1 MVQKIS
7 SGWICSPFGVTHRR
21 NNRNGKGEGGW
32 SIPADAS
39 SLVCEGLTKIYAGNP
54 VPALNSVSFTLPT
67 RGVFVLIGRNG
78 SGKTTLVRILATN
91 LEATAGSVALNGID
105 VMSEPERIRE
115 RIAIVPQEARPI
127 PWMTPLQSV
136 LSYLLWRGLGYAE
149 AKQKAR
155 GVLDRLGFGEKA
167 RALNRTL
174 SGGMKRKVL
183 VAMIL
188 ATDAEVIFMDEPTTG
203 LDPISRRE
211 FWQVLQEVRKDRFV
225 VLTTH
230 YLEEAEQLADTIGVL
245 DGGRLIAL
253 GTLDEL
259 RRRLRY
265 NYSVKLLSLPAPPVA
280 LHDGEMVKGQ
290 NDLTV
295 ILTTEEEAFRI
306 AQDLSRERI
315 KFTINPVGLEDI
327 FFYLHHGG
335 AAGAR

>member
-1 MVQKIS
+1 L
-7 SGWICSPFGVTHRR
+7 
-21 NNRNGKGEGGW
+21 
-32 SIPADAS
+32 
-39 SLVCEGLTKIYAGNP
+39 SLVCEGLTKIYAESP
-54 VPALNSVSFTLPT
+54 VPALDSVSFTLPT

-91 LEATAGSVALNGID
+91 LEPTAGTVTLNGID
-105 VMSEPERIRE
+105 VMLEPDQIRE

-155 GVLDRLGFGEKA
+155 DVLDRLEFGEKA

-183 VAMIL
+183 MAMIL
-188 ATDAEVIFMDEPTTG
+188 STEAEVIFLDEPTTG

-211 FWQVLQEVRKDRFV
+211 FWEVLQEIRKDRFV

-230 YLEEAEQLADTIGVL
+230 YMEEAEQLADTIGVL
-245 DGGRLIAL
+245 EEGRLIAL

-265 NYSVKLLSLPAPPVA
+265 NYSVKLLSLPAPPVT
-280 LHDGEMVKGQ
+280 LMEGVMVKGQ
-290 NDLTV
+290 HDLPV

-306 AQDLSRERI
+306 AHNLSREGI

-327 FFYLHHGG
+327 FFYMYHGSDTG
-335 AAGAR
+335 GS